1 MPLPPAP
8 GLSTPE
14 DELAPSIEE
23 VAPKPKG
30 SGLSV
35 FITFLVIG
43 VSCVLIWLV
52 FSPSGAHAAW
62 YDSIDEGAVQAE
74 AAGKPML
81 VLYTADW
88 CPPCKKLT
96 KQTFPDEQVAKF
108 LADNYILIKIDMTDA
123 DSPNQA
129 IARDYEVRSVPTMII
144 YTSQG
149 IEIDHMSGFI
159 GPREFLEWLKR

>member
-1 MPLPPAP
+1 MLLPPTP

-14 DELAPSIEE
+14 DEHAPLIEE
-23 VAPKPKG
+23 VASKPKG

-35 FITFLVIG
+35 FITFLIIG

-52 FSPSGAHAAW
+52 FSPSGAQAAW
-62 YDSIDEGAVQAE
+62 YDSINEGTAQAE

-88 CPPCKKLT
+88 CPPCKMLI
-96 KQTFPDEQVAKF
+96 KQTFPDEQVAQY
-108 LADNYILIKIDMTDA
+108 LADNYILIKIDMTDR

-129 IARDYEVRSVPTMII
+129 IARDYDVKSIPTMII

-149 IEIDHMSGFI
+149 IEIDHLSGFI
-159 GPREFLEWLKR
+159 GPREFLEWIRR